1 MRESDFILLYRI
13 TAGIEVILYGACM
26 AAFLRP
32 FLDEGAGGG
41 RSTRRKCLFVLVD
54 YIFIFFLG
62 AVFSFRGWLCMLLLT
77 ALLAVCRRFL
87 GIGRES
93 LFLLGVLF
101 FCTRHLSLMAAQ
113 SLNHFTYRLFLAGAN
128 TPEKVFLGAAL
139 NHICIEAL
147 TLLLFA
153 LMLRGL
159 VLVLGR
165 RPFALHVREL
175 CYLLLT
181 PVTGILFVRIT
192 LQLLIVADGDSI
204 FQLYE
209 QVPMAVGIVPLLA
222 ALFYAGTLTAIAL
235 CQKNMALQEER
246 GRHFVE
252 QQQLAGIQER
262 LAQVEQLYD
271 GLRRMKHD
279 LRGHLANIRGL
290 AERNC
295 YGDMERY
302 MAKMEESIQALEPGM
317 YTGNAVSDVILGDVG
332 RAAARLGIR
341 FQADFTFPASGG
353 FDSYDMGIILNNLLR
368 NALEA
373 CERVEP
379 GKRYISLSGKKKNR
393 FYLLEVRN
401 SFQGDLRFHRHTG
414 LPVSTKEA
422 PPGPGSPRTPLMA
435 LHGIGLSNVK
445 REAEKYR
452 GSVDIRAEGNEFQ
465 VTVLLQENA

>member
-1 MRESDFILLYRI
+1 MRESDFILLYQM

-32 FLDEGAGGG
+32 FLDGDGGG
-41 RSTRRKCLFVLVD
+41 RRSMRRKCLLVLLA
-54 YIFIFFLG
+54 YISVFSLG
-62 AVFSFRGWLCMLLLT
+62 AALSLYGWLCMLFLM
-77 ALLAVCRRFL
+77 ALLAACRRFL
-87 GIGRES
+87 GIGREF

-101 FCTRHLSLMAAQ
+101 LCTQRLSLMAVQ
-113 SLNHFTYRLFLAGAN
+113 SLDYFSCQLFLAGAD

-139 NHICIEAL
+139 NHLCVEAL
-147 TLLLFA
+147 MLLLFA
-153 LMLRGL
+153 LMLWGL
-159 VLVLGR
+159 ALRLGK
-165 RPFALHVREL
+165 RPFALHAREL
-175 CYLLLT
+175 GYLLLT

-192 LQLLIVADGDSI
+192 LQLIIVADGDSI
-204 FQLYE
+204 FQLYQ

-222 ALFYAGTLTAIAL
+222 ALFYAGTLAAIAL
-235 CQKNMALQEER
+235 CQKNIALQEER

-252 QQQLAGIQER
+252 QQQLAGIRER

-271 GLRRMKHD
+271 GLRRMKHE
-279 LRGHLANIRGL
+279 LRGHMANIRGL

-302 MAKMEESIQALEPGM
+302 LARMDESIQALEPGLS
-317 YTGNAVSDVILGDVG
+317 TGNAVTDVILGDTG
-332 RAAARLGIR
+332 RASARLGIR

-373 CERVEP
+373 CEKVEP
-379 GKRYISLSGKKKNR
+379 GRRYISLSGTRKNR

-401 SFQGDLRFHRHTG
+401 SFQGDVRFHRRTG

-422 PPGPGSPRTPLMA
+422 ASGPDSPGLPSCPSTASACQM
-435 LHGIGLSNVK
+435 
-445 REAEKYR
+445 
-452 GSVDIRAEGNEFQ
+452 
-465 VTVLLQENA
+465 

>member
-1 MRESDFILLYRI
+1 M
-13 TAGIEVILYGACM
+13 
-26 AAFLRP
+26 
-32 FLDEGAGGG
+32 
-41 RSTRRKCLFVLVD
+41 
-54 YIFIFFLG
+54 
-62 AVFSFRGWLCMLLLT
+62 
-77 ALLAVCRRFL
+77 
-87 GIGRES
+87 
-93 LFLLGVLF
+93 
-101 FCTRHLSLMAAQ
+101 
-113 SLNHFTYRLFLAGAN
+113 
-128 TPEKVFLGAAL
+128 
-139 NHICIEAL
+139 
-147 TLLLFA
+147 
-153 LMLRGL
+153 
-159 VLVLGR
+159 
-165 RPFALHVREL
+165 
-175 CYLLLT
+175 
-181 PVTGILFVRIT
+181 
-192 LQLLIVADGDSI
+192 
-204 FQLYE
+204 
-209 QVPMAVGIVPLLA
+209 
-222 ALFYAGTLTAIAL
+222 
-235 CQKNMALQEER
+235 
-246 GRHFVE
+246 E

-279 LRGHLANIRGL
+279 LRGHLSNIRGL

-295 YGDMERY
+295 CGDMERY
-302 MAKMEESIQALEPGM
+302 MAKMEESIQSLEPGM
-317 YTGNAVSDVILGDVG
+317 STGNAVSDVILGDVG
-332 RAAARLGIR
+332 RTAARLGIR

-401 SFQGDLRFHRHTG
+401 SFQGDLRFHRHAG

-465 VTVLLQENA
+465 VTVLLQDNA

>member
-1 MRESDFILLYRI
+1 MRESDFILLYQI

-32 FLDEGAGGG
+32 FMDGDGGG
-41 RSTRRKCLFVLVD
+41 RRSMRRKCLLVLLA
-54 YIFIFFLG
+54 YIFVFYLG
-62 AVFSFRGWLCMLLLT
+62 TALSFHGWTCMLLLT
-77 ALLAVCRRFL
+77 ALLAACRRFL
-87 GIGRES
+87 GIGREL
-93 LFLLGVLF
+93 LFLLGLLF
-101 FCTRHLSLMAAQ
+101 LCTQRLSLMAVQ
-113 SLNHFTYRLFLAGAN
+113 SLDYFSSQLFLADAD
-128 TPEKVFLGAAL
+128 TPEKVFLGASL
-139 NHICIEAL
+139 NHLCIETL
-147 TLLLFA
+147 MLLLFA
-153 LMLRGL
+153 LMLWGL
-159 VLVLGR
+159 ALRLR
-165 RPFALHVREL
+165 RRLFALHIREL
-175 CYLLLT
+175 GYLLLT

-222 ALFYAGTLTAIAL
+222 ALFYAGTLAAIAL
-235 CQKNMALQEER
+235 CQKNIALQEER

-252 QQQLAGIQER
+252 QQQLAGIRER

-271 GLRRMKHD
+271 GLRRMKHE

-295 YGDMERY
+295 YEDMERY
-302 MAKMEESIQALEPGM
+302 LAKMDESIRALEPGLS
-317 YTGNAVSDVILGDVG
+317 TGNAVTDVILGDTE
-332 RAAARLGIR
+332 RAATRLGIR

-353 FDSYDMGIILNNLLR
+353 FESYDMGIILNNLLR

-465 VTVLLQENA
+465 VTVLLQENI

>member
-87 GIGRES
+87 GIGREA

-222 ALFYAGTLTAIAL
+222 ALFYAGTLAAIAL

-262 LAQVEQLYD
+262 LAQVEEKYAAVDREIKRLEHTGAPPSPALDRLLEGRGEPPCPHGARLLDLLRRPRLDYAALAPFDPERPALPPEIREQVEISVKYQGYIDRQNRQVEELRRLEDRPLPPDMDYLSIQ
-271 GLRRMKHD
+271 GLR
-279 LRGHLANIRGL
+279 
-290 AERNC
+290 
-295 YGDMERY
+295 
-302 MAKMEESIQALEPGM
+302 
-317 YTGNAVSDVILGDVG
+317 
-332 RAAARLGIR
+332 
-341 FQADFTFPASGG
+341 
-353 FDSYDMGIILNNLLR
+353 
-368 NALEA
+368 LEA
-373 CERVEP
+373 RQKLDKIRPLNLGQASRV
-379 GKRYISLSGKKKNR
+379 SGVSPADVTALMI
-393 FYLLEVRN
+393 YLE
-401 SFQGDLRFHRHTG
+401 
-414 LPVSTKEA
+414 
-422 PPGPGSPRTPLMA
+422 
-435 LHGIGLSNVK
+435 
-445 REAEKYR
+445 R
-452 GSVDIRAEGNEFQ
+452 GSRDGDHN
-465 VTVLLQENA
+465 L

>member
-1 MRESDFILLYRI
+1 MRESDFILLYQM

-32 FLDEGAGGG
+32 FLDGDGGG
-41 RSTRRKCLFVLVD
+41 RRSMRRKCLLVLLA
-54 YIFIFFLG
+54 YISVFSLG
-62 AVFSFRGWLCMLLLT
+62 AALSLYGWLCMLFLM
-77 ALLAVCRRFL
+77 ALLAACRRFL
-87 GIGRES
+87 GIGREF

-101 FCTRHLSLMAAQ
+101 LCTQRLSLMAVQ
-113 SLNHFTYRLFLAGAN
+113 SLDYFSCQLFLAGAD

-139 NHICIEAL
+139 NHLCIEAL
-147 TLLLFA
+147 MLLLFA
-153 LMLRGL
+153 LMLWGL
-159 VLVLGR
+159 ALRLGK
-165 RPFALHVREL
+165 RPFALHAREL
-175 CYLLLT
+175 GYLLLT

-192 LQLLIVADGDSI
+192 LQLIIVADGDSI
-204 FQLYE
+204 FQLYQ

-222 ALFYAGTLTAIAL
+222 ALFYAGTLAAIAL
-235 CQKNMALQEER
+235 CQKNIALQEER

-252 QQQLAGIQER
+252 QQQLAGIRER

-271 GLRRMKHD
+271 GLRRMKHE
-279 LRGHLANIRGL
+279 LRGHMANIRGL

-302 MAKMEESIQALEPGM
+302 LARMDESIQALEPGLS
-317 YTGNAVSDVILGDVG
+317 TGNAVTDVILGDTG

-341 FQADFTFPASGG
+341 FQADFAFPASGG
-353 FDSYDMGIILNNLLR
+353 FDSYDVGIILNNLLR

-373 CERVEP
+373 CEKVEP
-379 GKRYISLSGKKKNR
+379 GRRYISLSGTRKNR

-401 SFQGDLRFHRHTG
+401 SFQGDVRFHRRTG

-422 PPGPGSPRTPLMA
+422 APGPDSPGPPLMA

-452 GSVDIRAEGNEFQ
+452 GSVDIRTEGNEFQ